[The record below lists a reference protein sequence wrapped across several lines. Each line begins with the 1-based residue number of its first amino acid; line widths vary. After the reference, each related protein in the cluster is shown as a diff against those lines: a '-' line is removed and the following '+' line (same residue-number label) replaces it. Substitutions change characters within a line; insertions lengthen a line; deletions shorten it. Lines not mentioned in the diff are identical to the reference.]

1 LRIAPLFVCLKP
13 KYIMNFPLAKEIYG
27 NPWSVDAV
35 SFLQLTSILKNIQN
49 GVALESMDSKL
60 NSIAVYSETR
70 LIEHSDYLKNSDSFD
85 GIGVVNLNGPITKNG
100 GASSYGTKYLA
111 QSMLQMSKD
120 SRIKGFVIKT
130 DSGGGATG
138 AVSLMQEA
146 ISKVKETKP
155 VYALVEKG
163 GMAGSAAYGI
173 ISGATKIFSEDEMNV
188 VGSVGTMI
196 QFSGK
201 PNGTVDTDGEKHITL
216 YATKSTAKNKGFEEA
231 IENDNYQ
238 IIVNELLDPINEN
251 FISSVLKNRPSLEGS
266 SFDNGHTVFSK
277 DAVGTFIDG
286 IASFDEV
293 VNMILNNNEIQTS
306 TNKSNINSKSNKMNR
321 EEIKS
326 QFPTVYSEIVSEGVA
341 KEKERVASWMVYSQA
356 DPEAVKKGIESGA
369 EITASQSHAFL
380 VKIASNGRL
389 QDLKSDN
396 APAISTPESSTN
408 EEGVVSETEH
418 EKEVKAAFA
427 FEL

>member
-1 LRIAPLFVCLKP
+1 
-13 KYIMNFPLAKEIYG
+13 MNFPLAKEIYG

-70 LIEHSDYLKNSDSFD
+70 LIEHGDYLKNSDSFD
-85 GIGVVNLNGPITKNG
+85 GIGVINLNGPITKNG

-216 YATKSTAKNKGFEEA
+216 YATKSTSKNKGFEEA

-251 FISSVLKNRPSLEGS
+251 FISSVLKNRPLLEGS

-277 DAVGTFIDG
+277 DAIGTFIDG

-306 TNKSNINSKSNKMNR
+306 TNKSNINSKSNKMNK

-326 QFPTVYSEIVSEGVA
+326 QFPSVYSEIVSEGVA

-356 DPEAVKKGIESGA
+356 DPDAVKNGIESGV
-369 EITASQSHAFL
+369 EITASQTHAFL
-380 VKIASNGRL
+380 VKIASNGRV

-396 APAISTPESSTN
+396 APAISTSESSTN
-408 EEGVVSETEH
+408 EEGVVSMTKE
-418 EKEVKAAFA
+418 EKEIDAAFK
-427 FEL
+427 FNL